1 MAIESIDSVM
11 EQLVLTGG
19 SKIDWQEGESRSVDD
34 GQWSIHDHADHKLFD
49 GHLYPAMITRM
60 QCLNVSI
67 DVETPPNP
75 LGPQAELLVMFDPV
89 TRRIEAMEVW
99 DTDTCGILLTLMFW
113 PGLESARKLVIATMT
128 QWKQAI
134 DNGWFEGIS
143 DS

>member
-19 SKIDWQEGESRSVDD
+19 SKIDWQEGESRAVKD

-49 GHLYPAMITRM
+49 GYLYPVVITRM
-60 QCLNVSI
+60 QCLNITVG
-67 DVETPPNP
+67 D
-75 LGPQAELLVMFDPV
+75 QAELLVMFDPI

-128 QWKQAI
+128 QWQ
-134 DNGWFEGIS
+134 
-143 DS
+143 